1 MKNIPEDLSNK
12 IKSFLQTPANNADP
26 KMSLT
31 VVRAKDTVM
40 DNTYWTTEVI
50 RTKEGLGDL
59 SVATRRLKPYGSPD
73 SIYNIYIDNEV
84 VKTAI
89 REYPDVNHEGWV
101 DQFELGSGIA
111 CAITFDGY
119 WELYKGKWQMVTSEK
134 PWIFWVD
141 NSGVLWGQ
149 IWDEVDTKVEIA
161 TSVSKVKA
169 IRGWRNVNMPSVDQ
183 GVIAGYIKNDN
194 KLYYR
199 NYCYISSGLY
209 GFEAERE
216 VTNFISAVNLNL
228 FITNDYRVGFIIEDL
243 TGQIQYVLTERA
255 WAGMGF
261 APSYFQTTAEMKLEL
276 KEVEH
281 ISLFNREIFE
291 IVPDILL
298 ELLYSSDIN
307 TFISASNFEDENE
320 NFGINV
326 IFDTEQRII
335 LFDPTAFELYDD
347 NNVRFR
353 GMTGSRIN
361 DRRFIV
367 QFENF
372 NNAIGDIK
380 IQAIGGMLTNEG
392 GSYYSTFSFIFTP
405 TGLIPEAIDPPE
417 VEVIWNE

>member
-12 IKSFLQTPANNADP
+12 IKTPLQTPANNADP

-50 RTKEGLGDL
+50 RSKGGVGDL
-59 SVATRRLKPYGSPD
+59 SVAARRMKPYGPPD
-73 SIYNIYIDNEV
+73 RLYNIYVDNGA

-89 REYPDVNHEGWV
+89 REYPDVRQEGWD
-101 DQFELGSGIA
+101 DQFELGAGTA
-111 CAITFDGY
+111 CAIAFDGY

-141 NSGVLWGQ
+141 NVGRLWTQ
-149 IWDEVDTKVEIA
+149 IWEEVDTRVELA
-161 TSVSKVKA
+161 TNVVKVKA
-169 IRGWRNVNMPSVDQ
+169 IRGWRNVNMPTVDQ
-183 GVIAGYIKNDN
+183 GVIAGYIKNDD

-199 NYCYISSGLY
+199 NYCYISSDLY

-216 VTNFISAVNLNL
+216 VTNFTSAVNLNL
-228 FITNDYRVGFIIEDL
+228 FITNDYRVGFITEDL
-243 TGQIQYVLTERA
+243 TGQIQYILTERA

-261 APSYFQTTAEMKLEL
+261 APSYFQTTVKMQLEII
-276 KEVEH
+276 EVEH
-281 ISLFNREIFE
+281 ITLFNREIFE
-291 IVPDILL
+291 IVPEILL
-298 ELLYSSDIN
+298 ELLYASDIN
-307 TFISASNFEDENE
+307 TFIAASNFEDESE

-326 IFDTEQRII
+326 IFETAQRII
-335 LFDPTAFELYDD
+335 LFDPTAFELYDEND
-347 NNVRFR
+347 VRFR

-361 DRRFIV
+361 DRKFIV

-372 NNAIGDIK
+372 NNAVGNVK
-380 IQAIGGMLTNEG
+380 IQTIGGMLTNEG

-405 TGLIPEAIDPPE
+405 IGLVLEAIDPPE